1 MKPRTLC
8 LVILPAMAAAFAGS
22 LHAEDRNSAIARES
36 AAMRERLVE
45 MRRDFHRHPELS
57 NREERTSEKIAET
70 LRALQIPVQTGVAK
84 YGVVATIKGGKPG
97 KNVAVRAD
105 IDALPIDETMDVP
118 YKSLNKGVKHAC
130 GHDLHTTVG
139 LATAQLLW
147 KHRAEL
153 PGTVTMIFQPAEE
166 GPPPGEAGGAPLMI
180 QEGLLDRIKPA
191 AMFALHS
198 MPTVPVGMASYRPGG
213 EMASSDRFKITVTGK
228 QSHGAEP
235 HRGIDPIVIAS
246 QLVLAL
252 QSIDSRRIDPV
263 EPVVVTIGTF
273 HGGMRFNIVAP
284 VVEME
289 GTLRTLSPTVRDE
302 ARRLISEISTGIASA
317 GGATAAVR
325 FEDAAANPVLMN
337 DEALS
342 RFGDASLRRTLGQ
355 SNVRVDPPRMV
366 AEDFAHFAQRVPS
379 FYFFIGVGNE
389 AKGITGNLHTAEFD
403 IDEEA
408 LVFGT
413 TAMTNLVWDY
423 LEAK

>member
-1 MKPRTLC
+1 MKKRALC
-8 LVILPAMAAAFAGS
+8 LILAAAFAGP
-22 LHAEDRNSAIARES
+22 LHSEDRTAAIARES

-45 MRRDFHRHPELS
+45 MRRDFHRNPELS
-57 NREERTSEKIAET
+57 NREERTSKKIAET
-70 LRALQIPVQTGVAK
+70 LRALQIPVETGVAK
-84 YGVVATIKGGKPG
+84 YGVIATIKGGKPG

-105 IDALPIDETMDVP
+105 IDALPIEETMDVP
-118 YKSLNKGVKHAC
+118 YKSQNKGVKHAC

-139 LATAQLLW
+139 LATAELLW

-153 PGTVTMIFQPAEE
+153 PGTVSVIFQPAEE
-166 GPPPGEAGGAPLMI
+166 GPPSGEAGGAPLMI
-180 QEGLLDRIKPA
+180 REGLLDRIKPA

-198 MPTVPVGMASYRPGG
+198 MPTVPVGMASYRPGAQ
-213 EMASSDRFKITVTGK
+213 MASSDRFKITVTGK

-235 HRGIDPIVIAS
+235 HRGIDPIVIGS
-246 QLVLAL
+246 QIVLAL

-263 EPVVVTIGTF
+263 EPVVVTVGTF
-273 HGGMRFNIVAP
+273 HGGLRFNIVPP

-289 GTLRTLSPTVRDE
+289 GTLRTLSASVRDE
-302 ARRLISEISTGIASA
+302 ARRLISEISSGVAAA

-325 FEDAAANPVLMN
+325 FEDAAANPVLVN

-342 RFGDASLRRTLGQ
+342 RFSDASLRKTLGQ
-355 SNVRVDPPRMV
+355 SNVRQDPPRMV

-379 FYFFIGVGNE
+379 FYFFIGVGNV

-403 IDEEA
+403 IDEDA

-413 TAMTNLVWDY
+413 KAMTNLVWDY
-423 LEAK
+423 LETK

>member
-1 MKPRTLC
+1 MKKTALC
-8 LVILPAMAAAFAGS
+8 LILAAAAFARP
-22 LHAEDRNSAIARES
+22 LHSEDRSATISRES

-57 NREERTSEKIAET
+57 NREERTSKKIAET
-70 LRALQIPVQTGVAK
+70 LRALGIPVETGVAK
-84 YGVVATIKGGKPG
+84 YGVIATIKGGRPG
-97 KNVAVRAD
+97 RNVAVRAD
-105 IDALPIDETMDVP
+105 IDALPIEETMDVP
-118 YKSLNKGVKHAC
+118 YKSMNKGVKHAC

-139 LATAQLLW
+139 LATAELLW
-147 KHRAEL
+147 KHRADL
-153 PGTVTMIFQPAEE
+153 PGTVTVIFQPAEE
-166 GPPPGEAGGAPLMI
+166 GPPSGEAGGAPLMI
-180 QEGLLDRIKPA
+180 QEGLLERIRPA

-213 EMASSDRFKITVTGK
+213 QMASSDRFKITVTGK

-235 HRGIDPIVIAS
+235 HRGIDPIVIGS

-263 EPVVVTIGTF
+263 EPVVVTVGTF

-284 VVEME
+284 LVEME
-289 GTLRTLSPTVRDE
+289 GTLRTLSTAVRDE
-302 ARRLISEISTGIASA
+302 ARRLISEISSGIAVA
-317 GGATAAVR
+317 GGATATVR
-325 FEDAAANPVLMN
+325 FDDAAANPILMN

-355 SNVRVDPPRMV
+355 ANVRLDPPRMV

-379 FYFFIGVGNE
+379 FYFFLGVGN
-389 AKGITGNLHTAEFD
+389 AARGITGNLHTAEFD

-413 TAMTNLVWDY
+413 KAMTNLVWDY
-423 LEAK
+423 LESK